1 MARARD
7 VIRDNAVRALV
18 EAGTLAGDRVY
29 TPRTWPTQPVDLPA
43 IIVRTPTQRRQSTG
57 RHGPPQFMG
66 EVMLTV
72 TARVT
77 ATTEA
82 DADEVVRVIAE
93 QIETAILQN
102 GEFIFDSD
110 IQQFTSTALE
120 LRVSAEARS
129 ITAEAHCSFACE
141 VYEIFEPTIDAEGDP
156 FPPRHQ
162 LQGIDVKADLRNV
175 FDPSGTYPAPT
186 APAYS
191 PTPAPRSTGPDGR
204 VEGGADID
212 LEQ

>member
-7 VIRDNAVRALV
+7 TIRDNAVRALL
-18 EAGTLAGDRVY
+18 EANTLAGERVY

-77 ATTEA
+77 ASSEA
-82 DADEVVRVIAE
+82 DADELVRVLAE

-102 GEFIFDSD
+102 GQFLFDSD
-110 IQQFTSTALE
+110 IQSFPSTALE

-141 VYEIFEPTIDAEGDP
+141 VYEIFDPTLDAAGDP
-156 FPPRHQ
+156 YPPRHD
-162 LQGIDVKADLRNV
+162 LKGVGIKADLRNV
-175 FDPSGTYPAPT
+175 FDATGNYPAPT
-186 APAYS
+186 APIY
-191 PTPAPRSTGPDGR
+191 TTTTAPRTTGPDGR
-204 VEGGADID
+204 VEGAADID
-212 LEQ
+212 L